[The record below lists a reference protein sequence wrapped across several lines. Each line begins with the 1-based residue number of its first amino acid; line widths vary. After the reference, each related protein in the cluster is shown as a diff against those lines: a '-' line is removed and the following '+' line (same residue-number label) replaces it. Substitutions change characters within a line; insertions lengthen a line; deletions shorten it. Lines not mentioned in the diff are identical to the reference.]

1 MRRLTLNRE
10 FAVRHLGVAAL
21 MLGLCG
27 WFGYDGLVKYPA
39 TPAAE
44 LYRAIEGS
52 DAPAGLDLEAFKRQK
67 TQTQY
72 GFAAFALLAALVVGG
87 HVAWLA
93 RFRFAFDDEGFAVG
107 GRPKRA
113 FADVTAVDWSKWEKK
128 GIVRMDGVTLDSWH
142 HEGVKE
148 VAAILERVGKGRAPA
163 S

>member
-1 MRRLTLNRE
+1 MKRLTLNRE

-21 MLGLCG
+21 MLGLFG
-27 WFGYDGLVKYPA
+27 WFGYDAAVRYPA

-52 DAPAGLDLEAFKRQK
+52 DAPAGFDLDAFKRQK
-67 TQTQY
+67 TQAQY
-72 GFAAFALLAALVVGG
+72 GFAVLALLVALAVGG

-93 RFRFAFDDEGFAVG
+93 RFRFEYDDDGFSVG
-107 GRPKRA
+107 GGPRRA
-113 FADVTAVDWSKWEKK
+113 FADVKAVDWSAWTKK

-148 VAAILERVGKGRAPA
+148 VAAILEKAGKDPA
-163 S
+163 AK

>member
-1 MRRLTLNRE
+1 MKRLTLNRE

-21 MLGLCG
+21 MLGLFL
-27 WFGYDGLVKYPA
+27 WFGYDGLVKYPS

-44 LYRAIEGS
+44 LYRTIEGS
-52 DAPAGLDLEAFKRQK
+52 DAPEGFDLDAFKRQK

-72 GFAAFALLAALVVGG
+72 GFAALALLAALVVGG

-93 RFRFAFDDEGFAVG
+93 RFRFEYDDDGFSAG
-107 GRPKRA
+107 GRPRRA
-113 FADVTAVDWSKWEKK
+113 FADVKSADWSKWEKK

-148 VAAILERVGKGRAPA
+148 VASILERAGKGPVAK
-163 S
+163 

>member
-44 LYRAIEGS
+44 LYRAIEGA

-93 RFRFAFDDEGFAVG
+93 RFRFEYDECGFSAG
-107 GRPKRA
+107 GRPRRA
-113 FADVTAVDWSKWEKK
+113 FADVKAVDWSKWKKK

-148 VAAILERVGKGRAPA
+148 VAAILEKAGKGSPSA